1 MPGVSGA
8 LLAIN
13 FKVYDRIVESLVNF
27 FSDWKKNLR
36 FLVELGLGIII
47 AIILFSN
54 GIRYLLNNYNFLMMM
69 LFMGLIGGGSYNYIR
84 RVSYERREYKYILFI
99 VGLLI
104 GVSFMGQMDSYVI
117 SNNFND
123 NIIEII
129 AYNVRKYRKINGITQ
144 EQLAIDIDVTP
155 EFIRKFE
162 STRGSEGLSL
172 MSLYK
177 ISIVLNVSMDKF
189 FEDIDE
195 TND

>member
-1 MPGVSGA
+1 MYSMPIHNYCLKNCTIISGDIMA
-8 LLAIN
+8 KFKRN
-13 FKVYDRIVESLVNF
+13 F
-27 FSDWKKNLR
+27 
-36 FLVELGLGIII
+36 
-47 AIILFSN
+47 
-54 GIRYLLNNYNFLMMM
+54 
-69 LFMGLIGGGSYNYIR
+69 
-84 RVSYERREYKYILFI
+84 
-99 VGLLI
+99 
-104 GVSFMGQMDSYVI
+104 
-117 SNNFND
+117 NFND